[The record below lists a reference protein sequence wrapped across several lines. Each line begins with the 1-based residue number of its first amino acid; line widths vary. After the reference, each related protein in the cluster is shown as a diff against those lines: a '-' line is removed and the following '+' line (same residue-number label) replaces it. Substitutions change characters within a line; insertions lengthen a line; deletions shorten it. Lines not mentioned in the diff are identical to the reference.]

1 MKKFMLTVSNGIH
14 NADRE
19 IVVEV
24 DEEEWAGMSEQERE
38 EYMHEELFNIIEWN
52 WYEITE
58 NDEET
63 E

>member
-1 MKKFMLTVSNGIH
+1 MLTVSNGIH

-19 IVVEV
+19 VVIEV

>member
-1 MKKFMLTVSNGIH
+1 MLTVSNGIH

-38 EYMHEELFNIIEWN
+38 EYMHEELFNVIEWN

>member
-1 MKKFMLTVSNGIH
+1 MLTVSNGIH

-19 IVVEV
+19 IVIEV